1 MKIKMITNW
10 REKTSQL
17 AVYNILKDEI
27 KIRNIGLSKICIKL
41 LIIHEMTHAYL
52 YKHKLNLHNLNE
64 KLLHLIVNSLNII
77 YPNWSGVKIKC

>member
-27 KIRNIGLSKICIKL
+27 KIRNIRLSKI
-41 LIIHEMTHAYL
+41 
-52 YKHKLNLHNLNE
+52 
-64 KLLHLIVNSLNII
+64 
-77 YPNWSGVKIKC
+77 